1 MQLKFPVYLW
11 QLRSSVGTLLITKLI
26 DRICRCSPIGVLSC
40 SSNKIKSQKCK
51 SNDTQW
57 DGDAN
62 TSLSSGRKTG
72 SGVGFDAGVLVG
84 DVGLVLG
91 VELEEALGVGLDVEP
106 ELEAELEIELEEV
119 VERSEA

>member
-1 MQLKFPVYLW
+1 MTPNGTATPIPALAPVE
-11 QLRSSVGTLLITKLI
+11 R
-26 DRICRCSPIGVLSC
+26 PE
-40 SSNKIKSQKCK
+40 
-51 SNDTQW
+51 
-57 DGDAN
+57 
-62 TSLSSGRKTG
+62 

-91 VELEEALGVGLDVEP
+91 VELEEALGVGLEVEP